1 MPRPGNK
8 AEKLDG
14 RIRDIDRELRELR
27 KAMRELERTGRTNYV
42 APAPRIRRPSP
53 APAAATSPGVAP
65 AVPGPAAEPER
76 AAAALRDAPAAASA
90 APIEY
95 FETGTSEAVRGGSDG
110 APLPYPP
117 WRRAAPPPG
126 ASPSEPLAADDK
138 QRFANYFS
146 SGFLPGR
153 PLKGERH
160 TQRNRA
166 IAMIVVVVVLAY
178 ILYRVIL

>member
-1 MPRPGNK
+1 MLRPGNK

-27 KAMRELERTGRTNYV
+27 KAMRDLERTGRTNYV
-42 APAPRIRRPSP
+42 APVPRARRAPSAAS
-53 APAAATSPGVAP
+53 APGAA
-65 AVPGPAAEPER
+65 GP
-76 AAAALRDAPAAASA
+76 ASA
-90 APIEY
+90 APENVPEAVPPEAVGASAAGAGVPIEY
-95 FETGTSEAVRGGSDG
+95 YETGTSEGVRGAADSL
-110 APLPYPP
+110 PLPYPP
-117 WRRAAPPPG
+117 WRRATPTPA
-126 ASPSEPLAADDK
+126 ASTSEPLAADDK
-138 QRFANYFS
+138 RRFANYFS

-178 ILYRVIL
+178 VLYRLIF